1 MRRDFINQ
9 TAEKPPLLSRRDLIV
24 GGTAAGALFV
34 GWSLWPRVHA
44 PNLAAAPG
52 ETILNGYIKIG
63 KDGHIVVVSP
73 QIELGQGSYT
83 HIAQIV
89 ADEMGADWRT
99 IGVEPAPV
107 NGLYANSLLSAEWKS
122 GLLPATPLQGTGSSS
137 TIRAFAEPV
146 RDAAA
151 GARILLSMAAAD
163 RWNVSW
169 EACETDEGFII
180 LGKDRIRFGDLADAA
195 AGFSLPDVLPRRV
208 GGVRLAGRGVNRL
221 DIPAKIDGSANYAAD
236 IRLPDMLF
244 AAIRQGPPGD
254 SKLLGFDKQAALKM
268 PGVFSIVD
276 HERWVAVAANNWWAA
291 NKALDAAKPK
301 FETAG
306 LALTNASI
314 VKALDEALKA
324 DGKVMLDQGDAQS
337 VLDAGKPITR
347 IYRAGLAPHAALEP
361 MAATAS
367 FEKGQLQLWIATQ
380 VPDLARIA
388 AAQAADLNPDQVI
401 LHAMQVGGSFGRK
414 YEVEIAA
421 QVALLALKLDRPV
434 QLVWSRAEDHA
445 QDRMRPPAAAKLS
458 ARFASGGRI
467 EALSIDIATP
477 DGLAEVTRRNR
488 DGYHPAKAQEKAVGT
503 SSARTVDGAV
513 PPYGIPSLHIRH
525 HPTDIGLPVG
535 KMRGGMDGVNA
546 FFVECFIDELAAEA
560 RRDPFSF
567 RIGLLAGNPRLAQCL
582 TRVTARGGW
591 EGGGQGTSQG
601 IACHSMQGSH
611 IAVMAEAI
619 MGEDGRAKVRK
630 LIAVADIG
638 RVLNPDIARQQIE
651 GGLLFGMGL
660 ATGTGIEMKG
670 RYPEPRR
677 LGALGLPLLAD
688 MPEISV
694 ELIRSKEAPGGLG
707 ELAVSPVAPA
717 IANAIFAGSGQRLRN
732 LPLGQK

>member
-1 MRRDFINQ
+1 MRRDFIKK
-9 TAEKPPLLSRRDLIV
+9 TTEKPPLLSRRDLIV
-24 GGTAAGALFV
+24 GGTAVGALIV
-34 GWSLWPRVHA
+34 GWSLWPRVNA

-52 ETILNGYIKIG
+52 ETILNGYVKIG
-63 KDGHIVVVSP
+63 RDGHIVVVSP
-73 QIELGQGSYT
+73 QIEMGQGSYT

-122 GLLPATPLQGTGSSS
+122 GLFPASTLQGTGSSS
-137 TIRAFAEPV
+137 TIRAFAELT

-163 RWNVSW
+163 QWDVSW
-169 EACETDEGFII
+169 EACDVEEGFVT
-180 LGKDRIRFGDLADAA
+180 LGKERIRFGDVAEAA
-195 AGFSLPDVLPRRV
+195 SSFTLPDVLPRRV
-208 GGVRLAGRGVNRL
+208 GGTRLAGRGVNRL
-221 DIPAKIDGSANYAAD
+221 DVPAKLDGSANYAAD

-254 SKLLGFDKQAALKM
+254 STLSSFDKQAALKT
-268 PGVFSIVD
+268 PGVFSIID
-276 HERWVAVAANNWWAA
+276 HRHWLAVAANNWWAA
-291 NKALDAAKPK
+291 NQALNAAKPK

-306 LALTNASI
+306 LAITDATI
-314 VKALDEALKA
+314 AKALDEALKA
-324 DGKVMLDQGDAQS
+324 DGKTMLDQGDVATA
-337 VLDAGKPITR
+337 LEAGKPFTR
-347 IYRAGLAPHAALEP
+347 SYRAGLAPHAALEP

-367 FEKGQLQLWIATQ
+367 LEKGRLQLWIATQ
-380 VPDLARIA
+380 VPDLARLA
-388 AAQAADLNPDQVI
+388 AAKAAGLNPDQVI

-414 YEVEIAA
+414 YEVEIAGQA
-421 QVALLALKLDRPV
+421 ALLALKLERPV
-434 QLVWSRAEDHA
+434 QLIWSRAEDHA

-467 EALSIDIATP
+467 EAMSIDIAAP
-477 DGLAEVTRRNR
+477 DGLTEVIKRNR
-488 DGYHPAKAQEKAVGT
+488 DGHRPAKAQEKAVGS

-513 PPYGIPSLHIRH
+513 PPYAIPSLLIRH
-525 HPTDIGLPVG
+525 HPADICLPVG
-535 KMRGGMDGVNA
+535 KVRGGMNGVNA
-546 FFVECFIDELAAEA
+546 FFIECFIDELAAEA

-567 RIGLLAGNPRLAQCL
+567 RLGILAGNPRLAQCL
-582 TRVTARGGW
+582 TKVTARGGW
-591 EGGGQGTSQG
+591 EGGAQGTSQG
-601 IACHSMQGSH
+601 LACHSMQGSH

-630 LIAVADIG
+630 LVAVADVG

-660 ATGTGIEMKG
+660 ATGVPIEMKG

-694 ELIRSKEAPGGLG
+694 ELIRSKESPGGLG

-717 IANAIFAGSGQRLRN
+717 IANAIFAGSGQRLRV

>member
-1 MRRDFINQ
+1 MRRSL
-9 TAEKPPLLSRRDLIV
+9 PPLQPEKQPLFSRRDLLV
-24 GGTAAGALFV
+24 GAAGGGALVV
-34 GWSLWPRVHA
+34 GWSLWPRVNA

-52 ETILNGYIKIG
+52 ETILNGYVKVG

-73 QIELGQGSYT
+73 QIEIGQGSYT
-83 HIAQIV
+83 HVAQIV

-107 NGLYANSLLSAEWKS
+107 NGLYANTLLSAEWKT
-122 GLLPATPLQGTGSSS
+122 GMLPAAPLQGTGSSS
-137 TIRAFAEPV
+137 TIRAFADSL

-163 RWNVSW
+163 QWNVSW
-169 EACETDEGFII
+169 EACETDEGFVT
-180 LGKDRIRFGDLADAA
+180 LGKDRLRFGDLADAA
-195 AGFSLPDVLPRRV
+195 SGFSLPDILPRRI
-208 GGVRLAGRGVNRL
+208 GGTRLAGRGVNRL
-221 DIPAKIDGSANYAAD
+221 DIPAKLDGSANYAAD

-254 SKLLGFDKQAALKM
+254 SKLTGFDKVAALKV
-268 PGVFSIVD
+268 PGVFSIID
-276 HERWVAVAANNWWAA
+276 HERWIAVAANNWWAA
-291 NKALDAAKPK
+291 NKALDAARPK
-301 FETAG
+301 FETSG
-306 LALTNASI
+306 LAVTDASI
-314 VKALDEALKA
+314 AKALDEALKA
-324 DGKVMLDQGDAQS
+324 DGKTMLDQGDAEGA
-337 VLDAGKPITR
+337 LAAGKPFTR
-347 IYRAGLAPHAALEP
+347 TYRAGLAPHAALEP
-361 MAATAS
+361 IAATALL
-367 FEKGQLQLWIATQ
+367 EKGKLQLWIATQ
-380 VPDLARIA
+380 VPDLARLA
-388 AAQAADLNPDQVI
+388 AAKEAGLSPDQVI

-414 YEVEIAA
+414 YEVEIAGQA
-421 QVALLALKLDRPV
+421 ALLALKLERPV
-434 QLVWSRAEDHA
+434 QLIWSRSEDHA
-445 QDRMRPPAAAKLS
+445 QDRMRPPALAKLN
-458 ARFASGGRI
+458 ARFATGARI
-467 EALSIDIATP
+467 EALSLDIAVP
-477 DGLAEVTRRNR
+477 DALAEMIKRNR
-488 DGYHPAKAQEKAVGT
+488 DGQHPAKAQEKAVG
-503 SSARTVDGAV
+503 SSSVHTVNGAV
-513 PPYGIPSLHIRH
+513 PPYGIPSLLIRH
-525 HPTDIGLPVG
+525 HPADIGLPVG
-535 KMRGGMDGVNA
+535 KVRGGMDGVNC
-546 FFVECFIDELAAEA
+546 FFIESFIDELATEA

-630 LIAVADIG
+630 LVAVADIG

-660 ATGTGIEMKG
+660 ATGAAIAMKG

-694 ELIRSKEAPGGLG
+694 QLIRSKEAPGGLG

-717 IANAIFAGSGQRLRN
+717 IANAIFAGSGQRLRAI
-732 LPLGQK
+732 PLGQK